1 MIQRCCSI
9 SLKSSPEWGR
19 GIVLFPEPLLTPPP
33 RPDFFGRP
41 NHVSSWNK
49 KLKRDKTKKNIQMI
63 AFVTVLIRPD
73 VLTRKL
79 RTRVAF
85 THGAGVTFQF
95 SIVHHRSANWL
106 IIVLRLCISFFLDDK
121 QFRFSI
127 SSLTQSVI
135 IGRCLLVYGNGN
147 DALEP
152 RDSSELLSPNQI
164 SDSFYHVKIPDISCH
179 FLHRYFSNFSMYDP
193 IEHDVIAILPRSFSK
208 WYLSR

>member
-1 MIQRCCSI
+1 MGSWYSVVSRTTSDPT
-9 SLKSSPEWGR
+9 STPG
-19 GIVLFPEPLLTPPP
+19 LFWPAEPC
-33 RPDFFGRP
+33 
-41 NHVSSWNK
+41 VQ
-49 KLKRDKTKKNIQMI
+49 LKRKIRKRWNEKNIRTI
-63 AFVTVLIRPD
+63 AFVAVLIRPD

-79 RTRVAF
+79 GTRVAF
-85 THGAGVTFQF
+85 TRGAGVTFQF
-95 SIVHHRSANWL
+95 PIVHRRSANWQ

-164 SDSFYHVKIPDISCH
+164 SDSFYRVKIADISCH

-208 WYLSR
+208 RYLSR